1 MRKRSTTRR
10 SGGTQSGAALLIAI
24 FALLLISVVA
34 IAMIVSQGTD
44 SALAGNYRTST
55 SAYYSAVAGLEEVR
69 GRLFWKNPDYI
80 NKSGSYSSLLS
91 PTGVPSWSLT
101 QVLYITNPASGET
114 VDPTSSNPAQYPD
127 TEYSQE
133 FPGWGLSGAV
143 VQTPLA
149 SVWTSA
155 STAGPSYKWVRINPV
170 TEASLNI
177 DVDNDGAAND
187 GVDVLFYDPA
197 HMDTA
202 TNKPSPSLILSNSPG
217 SPPVPPT
224 TTAVQALEVT
234 ALAVMP
240 NGSKRLLQYV
250 VVPLAVATQPSSLVG
265 TPSLPAFPA
274 ALTLAGNGANFT
286 APTPGGGGGGGSD
299 IFFINGQDQCAG
311 SNPLA
316 YSIAYTNNGDG
327 VGITAA
333 ATPASN
339 YKGAPAGA
347 GGPPPPPTSPG
358 IGYVNA
364 NPANPLM
371 RQSWQTPAGLD
382 AVVQDITKSADIVM
396 SGPANGNLNLTPLGM
411 SALNPMTVVVNGDLD
426 LTSWHQVGY
435 GLLVVTGTLTYDPD
449 ATWEGVVLVIG
460 QGKFVSTRSGT
471 GGIDG
476 AVFVAKTRDGSGNL
490 LASLG
495 AASFI
500 QTGDASS
507 SGRGINYN
515 SCLINAA
522 AAGGQVP
529 LGYKVLSFRE
539 IPTN

>member
-1 MRKRSTTRR
+1 
-10 SGGTQSGAALLIAI
+10 
-24 FALLLISVVA
+24 
-34 IAMIVSQGTD
+34 
-44 SALAGNYRTST
+44 
-55 SAYYSAVAGLEEVR
+55 
-69 GRLFWKNPDYI
+69 
-80 NKSGSYSSLLS
+80 
-91 PTGVPSWSLT
+91 
-101 QVLYITNPASGET
+101 
-114 VDPTSSNPAQYPD
+114 
-127 TEYSQE
+127 
-133 FPGWGLSGAV
+133 
-143 VQTPLA
+143 
-149 SVWTSA
+149 
-155 STAGPSYKWVRINPV
+155 V

-197 HMDTA
+197 HIDPT
-202 TNKPSPSLILSNSPG
+202 TNKPSPSLVVSSSPG
-217 SPPVPPT
+217 SPPVAPT

-250 VVPLAVATQPSSLVG
+250 VVPLSVATQPSSATG
-265 TPSLPAFPA
+265 TPTLPAFPA
-274 ALTLAGNGANFT
+274 ALTLAGNGATFT
-286 APTPGGGGGGGSD
+286 GPTPTGGGGGDGGGGGGGGSD

-311 SNPLA
+311 SNTLA

-327 VGITAA
+327 AGITAA

-364 NPANPLM
+364 VPANPLL
-371 RQSWQTPAGLD
+371 RQSWQTPTGLD
-382 AVVQDITKSADIVM
+382 AVVQDITKSADIVL
-396 SGPANGNLNLTPLGM
+396 NGSATGNTNLTPLGM

-426 LTSWHQVGY
+426 LTSWHNIGY

-460 QGKFVSTRSGT
+460 QGKFVSTRGGT

-490 LASLG
+490 LSSLG
-495 AASFI
+495 ASSFI
-500 QTGDASS
+500 QTGDAASA
-507 SGRGINYN
+507 GRGINYN

-522 AAGGQVP
+522 ATGGQVP

-539 IPTN
+539 IPVN